1 MCMNLKC
8 HESVNILS
16 FKHTYQP
23 MRARVV
29 AQLFYTKHRG
39 TIFYLKITSGFSAV
53 SRSSLLRCTV
63 ISALSFLLN
72 LSC

>member
-29 AQLFYTKHRG
+29 AQLFLIIQSTE
-39 TIFYLKITSGFSAV
+39 AQ
-53 SRSSLLRCTV
+53 SS
-63 ISALSFLLN
+63 I
-72 LSC
+72 